1 MSKHA
6 ILIRPL
12 VTEKLSQQMDAG
24 HYAFMVAKG
33 ANKIEIRKA
42 VEAMYPGVK
51 VQEVR
56 TMIMPGKRRRQ
67 FMRRRVAQG
76 RTSSYKKAIVTL
88 RPDSPRID
96 FFENV

>member
-1 MSKHA
+1 MSKHP

-12 VTEKLSQQMDAG
+12 VTEKLSQQMEEG
-24 HYAFMVAKG
+24 RYAFIVAKD

-51 VQEVR
+51 VKKVR

-67 FMRRRVAQG
+67 FTRRGVAEG
-76 RTSSYKKAIVTL
+76 RTGAYKKAIVTL
-88 RPDSPRID
+88 TPDSPRID